1 MSRELRLDK
10 EIAFLQEEFRS
21 YFLMLIALLSG
32 LAGLI
37 YAVVSGEKPLVVLIL
52 GVGGSIFA
60 AFLHKKILRIKE
72 ELYKNLD
79 LLEENIQ

>member
-1 MSRELRLDK
+1 MSKELKLDK

-37 YAVVSGEKPLVVLIL
+37 YAVVSGEKPLFVLIL
-52 GVGGSIFA
+52 GVGGSIFTL
-60 AFLHKKILRIKE
+60 FLYIKVTRIKNKIYE
-72 ELYKNLD
+72 NLD
-79 LLEENIQ
+79 LLEEI

>member
-1 MSRELRLDK
+1 MSKELKLDK

-37 YAVVSGEKPLVVLIL
+37 YAVFSGEKPLFVLLLAL
-52 GVGGSIFA
+52 GGFIVLVLLHIKIASIK
-60 AFLHKKILRIKE
+60 KKIYL
-72 ELYKNLD
+72 NLE
-79 LLEENIQ
+79 LLEET